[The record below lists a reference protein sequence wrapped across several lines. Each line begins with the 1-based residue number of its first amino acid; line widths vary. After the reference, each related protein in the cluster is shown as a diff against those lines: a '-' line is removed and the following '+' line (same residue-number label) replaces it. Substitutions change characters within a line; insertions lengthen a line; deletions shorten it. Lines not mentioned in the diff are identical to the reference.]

1 MGKWRNYE
9 SSETFQNYKSRVYE
23 GLNEI
28 KDLGEKIL
36 LVTSG
41 GIVAMAVKHTRY
53 LYSDALG
60 TWLLASYN
68 TGITKLLYYDKGF
81 VISQLNA
88 LPHLETPERWAKRTY
103 T

>member
-1 MGKWRNYE
+1 MGKWGNHGPPKH
-9 SSETFQNYKSRVYE
+9 FKIINQGFLE

-41 GIVAMAVKHTRY
+41 GIVAMAVKHT
-53 LYSDALG
+53 LNLNTEALG
-60 TWLLASYN
+60 NCLLASYN
-68 TGITKLLYYDKGF
+68 TGITKLLYYDQGF

-88 LPHLETPERWAKRTY
+88 LPHLETPERWTKRTY